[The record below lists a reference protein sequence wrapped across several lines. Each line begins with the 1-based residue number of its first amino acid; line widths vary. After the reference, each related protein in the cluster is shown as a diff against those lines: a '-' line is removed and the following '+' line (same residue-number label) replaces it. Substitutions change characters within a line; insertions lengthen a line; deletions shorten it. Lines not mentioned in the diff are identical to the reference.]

1 MYFSGTSVALLSAQ
15 ENLMTNSNQDKVNGH
30 ANSAVGKVK
39 EAVGKVTGDSE
50 LKTEGQNQQIKGDA
64 QKAVGSI
71 KSVLEKG
78 AHAAGDMVEKLAGKI
93 DRLADKKTDKKP

>member
-1 MYFSGTSVALLSAQ
+1 V
-15 ENLMTNSNQDKVNGH
+15 TNSNQDKVNGH
-30 ANSAVGKVK
+30 ANSAIGKMK
-39 EAVGKVTGDSE
+39 EAISNVTGDSR

-78 AHAAGDMVEKLAGKI
+78 VHAAGDMVEKAADKI
-93 DRLADKKTDKKP
+93 DHLADKKIAKKP